1 MLALSPVT
9 STRLGAGRIIRLD
22 RSSKPTRETT
32 TSSCEPGRTAASR
45 PASRFTVGQ
54 WPASLVKVTRQRDH
68 HMALLRRFK
77 TPFVEDFPDGE
88 AGSPSGPRSA
98 GDLLK
103 QQREALGL
111 ELDGVAAA
119 LRIKPD
125 YLAALEAGRPDL
137 LPGPT
142 YAIGFVRAYGDHLRL
157 DGNEILRR
165 FKAESKGL
173 DTKPDL
179 AFPMPLGERSIPG
192 GAMLLVALILALC
205 GYGTWYYLS
214 TGERS
219 RPERVAEI
227 PSGLLTPPSEE
238 RASESTAPPAA
249 EPATETPPSAP
260 AGAAFPAPVST
271 GSEPGATGES
281 AAAPVVTPSTQAPA
295 LASAVS
301 TLPAAA
307 PPVSAGPPT
316 ISRNEG
322 PRTYGVIDGPARI
335 VIRATADSWIQIRNT
350 DQSVLF
356 TRVLKAGESYRV
368 PDRPGVLMRTGNAG
382 GLEITVDGKPAPS
395 VGPIGAIRN
404 VPLEP
409 QALMPGTAAGG

>member
-1 MLALSPVT
+1 MV
-9 STRLGAGRIIRLD
+9 
-22 RSSKPTRETT
+22 
-32 TSSCEPGRTAASR
+32 
-45 PASRFTVGQ
+45 
-54 WPASLVKVTRQRDH
+54 RQRDH
-68 HMALLRRFK
+68 HMALLPRFK

-98 GDLLK
+98 GDVLR

-165 FKAESKGL
+165 FKAESRGL

-179 AFPMPLGERSIPG
+179 AFPVPLGERSIPG

-227 PSGLLTPPSEE
+227 PSGFLAPPSEE
-238 RASESTAPPAA
+238 RGSESTAPQTA
-249 EPATETPPSAP
+249 EPTTETPLSTP
-260 AGAAFPAPVST
+260 AGAALPTPAST
-271 GSEPGATGES
+271 GSEPGANGDS
-281 AAAPVVTPSTQAPA
+281 ATAPVVTPSTQA
-295 LASAVS
+295 SAAS
-301 TLPAAA
+301 TLPPAAS
-307 PPVSAGPPT
+307 PVSAGPPMT
-316 ISRNEG
+316 SRSEG
-322 PRTYGVIDGPARI
+322 LRAYGIIDGPARI
-335 VIRATADSWIQIRNT
+335 VIRATADSWIQIRAT

-356 TRVLKAGESYRV
+356 ARVLKAGESYRV

-395 VGPIGAIRN
+395 IGPIGAIRN

-409 QALMPGTAAGG
+409 QALTSGTAAGG